1 MLEIVVHEIR
11 GYCPVYKKGD
21 RILIED
27 PEIVLE
33 KTDALCTHA
42 LSTLLHYALILEHD
56 WCPVKLGL
64 TTAEDEEHAYMQ
76 CVDPGKP
83 GGAGFI
89 GTNLVNEL
97 RKRGHEVIA
106 SDLYNT
112 DREGYLRADVR
123 NYRQLERVFEIEKWK
138 FDSVYH
144 LAAEYGRWN
153 GEDYYENLWATNA
166 IGTKHI
172 IRLQEKLKFRM
183 IFFSSAE
190 VYGDYERVMTE
201 DVMEKNP
208 IKDTYQMNDYA
219 ITKWAGELMCMNSA
233 KMFGTETVRV
243 RPVNCYGPGEHY
255 TPYRGFI
262 PKFIYHAIFNK
273 PYTVFKGHK
282 RIIDYVGDSCR
293 TWANIVDNF
302 IPGEVYNVGGR
313 PEWEMEIK
321 DYSDLVLK
329 AVGRE
334 DSLVTYKEAEP
345 FTTKIKTMDFSK
357 AVMDLKHNPKVTP
370 EEGIKRTVKWMKN
383 VYTNINI

>member
-1 MLEIVVHEIR
+1 MKSVVIIR
-11 GYCPVYKKGD
+11 RSKMETE
-21 RILIED
+21 RIL
-27 PEIVLE
+27 V
-33 KTDALCTHA
+33 T
-42 LSTLLHYALILEHD
+42 
-56 WCPVKLGL
+56 
-64 TTAEDEEHAYMQ
+64 
-76 CVDPGKP
+76 
-83 GGAGFI
+83 GGGGFI

-106 SDLYNT
+106 LDLYNS
-112 DREGYLRADVR
+112 DRDDYIRADVR

-138 FDSVYH
+138 FDYVYH

-153 GEDYYENLWATNA
+153 GEDYYENLWATNV

-172 IRLQEKLKFRM
+172 IRLQEKLGFKM
-183 IFFSSAE
+183 VFFSSAE
-190 VYGDYERVMTE
+190 VYGDYEGIMSE

-219 ITKWAGELMCMNSA
+219 ITKWAGELMCLNSA

-262 PKFIYHAIFNK
+262 PKFIHHALFNK
-273 PYTVFKGHK
+273 PYVVYKGHK
-282 RIIDYVGDSCR
+282 RIIDYVEDTCR
-293 TWANIVDNF
+293 TFANIVDNF

-313 PEWEMEIK
+313 PEWEKEIK

-334 DSLVTYKEAEP
+334 DSIVSYKEAEP

-357 AVMDLKHNPKVTP
+357 AVRDLGHDPKVTP
-370 EEGIKRTVKWMKN
+370 EEGIKRTVEWMKSI
-383 VYTNINI
+383 Y